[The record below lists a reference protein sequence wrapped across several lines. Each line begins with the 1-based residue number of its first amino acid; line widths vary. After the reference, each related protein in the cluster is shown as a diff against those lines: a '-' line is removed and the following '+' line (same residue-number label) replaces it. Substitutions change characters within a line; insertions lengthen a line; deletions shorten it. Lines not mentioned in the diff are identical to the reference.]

1 MTEIIDGSQSDALS
15 QVVVEGMQ
23 EKKAEE
29 ITVLDLREIKNA
41 VADFFVICTG
51 NSDTH
56 VDAISDS
63 VEEFVH
69 KKVKENPWHREGTH
83 NKDWVLLDYVNVVA
97 HVFRGDT
104 REHFGIEHLWGDAE
118 TTYIA
123 EAS

>member
-1 MTEIIDGSQSDALS
+1 MTEIIDGSRSDTLS
-15 QVVVEGMQ
+15 QVIVKGMQ
-23 EKKAEE
+23 EKKGEE
-29 ITVLDLREIKNA
+29 ITVLDLRGIKNA

-63 VEEFVH
+63 VEAFVH
-69 KKVKENPWHREGTH
+69 KEFKENPWHREGSQ
-83 NKDWVLLDYVNVVA
+83 NKEWVLLDYVNVVV
-97 HVFRGDT
+97 HVFKRES
-104 REHFGIEHLWGDAE
+104 REHYGIEHLWGDAE